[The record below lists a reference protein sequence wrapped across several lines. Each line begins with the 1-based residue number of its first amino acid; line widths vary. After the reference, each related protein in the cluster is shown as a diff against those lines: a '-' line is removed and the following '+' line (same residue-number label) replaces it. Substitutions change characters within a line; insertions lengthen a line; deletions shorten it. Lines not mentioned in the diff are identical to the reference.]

1 MENVLIPADD
11 ALMAL
16 RRDWLETLDD
26 PVVIGDGGRNGGVHA

>member
-16 RRDWLETLDD
+16 RRDWLETLDSERRLAD
-26 PVVIGDGGRNGGVHA
+26 HTINAY